1 VDSDASVANRME
13 AYFNCVE
20 IEEKVVLSFVPIPFK
35 AVMMATAMP
44 AAIRLYSMVA
54 CSRFG

>member
-1 VDSDASVANRME
+1 ME

-20 IEEKVVLSFVPIPFK
+20 IKEKVVLSFVPIPFK